1 MLTHP
6 TLDQLRA
13 LKLDGMAD
21 AFVELEQQDAARDLT
36 HAEWLALLLDREIAN
51 RTTKRTQIRLRAAR
65 LRYSQA
71 SVEDVNYR
79 AQRQLD
85 KALSSPPAAGLRK
98 DAIFSLAEN
107 AASAKP
113 GSLAPSLR
121 GPAARATART
131 TPACRA
137 SSHSWSSPMG
147 MVASLASSVC

>member
-21 AFVELEQQDAARDLT
+21 AFLELEQQDAARDLT

-85 KALSSPPAAGLRK
+85 KAGSPTN
-98 DAIFSLAEN
+98 AIFSLAAN
-107 AASAKP
+107 AGSAKP
-113 GSLAPSLR
+113 GSPAPSLR
-121 GPAARATART
+121 GPAARATAPT
-131 TPACRA
+131 TRACRA
-137 SSHSWSSPMG
+137 SSHSWSSRMG
-147 MVASLASSVC
+147 MVASHASSAC